1 MFRASPWIS
10 YDPSNTSRTDEELQP
25 SSDTFRYS
33 YHMSDDVD
41 MDAPQIST
49 LREEDS
55 PPPAPVRTSKFRV
68 KLLVNENKGVPS
80 SSPSKQ
86 GTGET
91 EEEEEEEEEDQ
102 LIDDDDDLRPM
113 QRTTSHGSLSAASG
127 RAPAKRKQAPKR
139 PKKEKVPGSKGRTKS
154 QEGQGHAADSHM
166 GLHEVPPPMPQMHE
180 WDPIS
185 GGSTTPSISSP
196 GKKRPGPKKGST
208 RGRGR
213 GITKTSS
220 VRSNPMPIPHVDD
233 GDTMSVSEIYPGTAP
248 SSPGPQDD
256 ELDRLSISGHVPP
269 TLDDFGLEN
278 VPLPLYPL
286 PNKPFPVQPPIKIG
300 TGFAPV
306 LPLDK
311 SGKKVRHWRQ
321 AQREIRGIAGGRWFI
336 RSWVGDKESELSGSN
351 AERAAPLHLAPEAAT
366 LALPK
371 LAALAL
377 QGHSS
382 SGKSSP
388 KGKGVVG
395 VAAMS
400 TAASS
405 RSASAVPDLHVPREP
420 SKMRT
425 TVAYSRE
432 PSPSEA
438 ADPMEVMQS

>member
-10 YDPSNTSRTDEELQP
+10 YDPSNTGRNDEELQP
-25 SSDTFRYS
+25 NSDSFRYS
-33 YHMSDDVD
+33 YHMSEDVD

-55 PPPAPVRTSKFRV
+55 PPPVRTSKFRV
-68 KLLVNENKGVPS
+68 KLLVNENKGAPS

-86 GTGET
+86 TTGES

-102 LIDDDDDLRPM
+102 LIDDDDDVKPM
-113 QRTTSHGSLSAASG
+113 QSSASHGSLPAARNS
-127 RAPAKRKQAPKR
+127 AKRKQAPKR
-139 PKKEKVPGSKGRTKS
+139 PKKEKAPAPKGRTKS
-154 QEGQGHAADSHM
+154 QEGYVVDSHIA
-166 GLHEVPPPMPQMHE
+166 GHELPLPMPQMHE
-180 WDPIS
+180 WDSIS
-185 GGSTTPSISSP
+185 VGSTTPSIATP
-196 GKKRPGPKKGST
+196 VKKKPGPKKGST

-220 VRSNPMPIPHVDD
+220 ARSNPLPLPHVDD
-233 GDTMSVSEIYPGTAP
+233 GETLSEIYPGTAP
-248 SSPGPQDD
+248 SSPGPQED
-256 ELDRLSISGHVPP
+256 ELDHLSISGHVLP
-269 TLDDFGLEN
+269 TLEEFGLEN

-286 PNKPFPVQPPIKIG
+286 PNKPFPVQPPVKVG

-311 SGKKVRHWRQ
+311 TGKKVRHWRQ

-336 RSWVGDKESELSGSN
+336 RSWVGDKDSELLGSS
-351 AERAAPLHLAPEAAT
+351 AEKAAPLHLAPEAAT

-371 LAALAL
+371 LSALAL

-382 SGKSSP
+382 SGKAGP
-388 KGKGVVG
+388 KGKGMS
-395 VAAMS
+395 AAAALS

-425 TVAYSRE
+425 SVAAYSRE
-432 PSPSEA
+432 ASPSEA
-438 ADPMEVMQS
+438 AEPMDLVQS